1 MDEATLASNRH
12 TRSPCTRGFARL
24 GIAISTAW
32 PMLAAATT
40 QCPPG
45 STDKNGLFWAV
56 AFTVLGLFL
65 LLGLVAPLMAIRFT
79 RARKTVARVLWTL
92 AACVPMLAVWLL
104 GLFVF
109 GRVFIMSC

>member
-1 MDEATLASNRH
+1 MDDAIPDSNRR
-12 TRSPCTRGFARL
+12 TRSACARGFARL
-24 GIAISTAW
+24 SIAALTAW
-32 PMLAAATT
+32 PMLAAAFT

-45 STDKNGLFWAV
+45 SSDKNALFWIVGFA
-56 AFTVLGLFL
+56 VLGLFV
-65 LLGLVAPLMAIRFT
+65 LLGLAAPIMALRFS
-79 RARKTVARVLWTL
+79 RGRKTIARVLWTS

>member
-1 MDEATLASNRH
+1 MDEAIADSNRC
-12 TRSPCTRGFARL
+12 TRSACARGFARV
-24 GIAISTAW
+24 GIATATAW

-45 STDKNGLFWAV
+45 SSDKNGVFWAV

-65 LLGLVAPLMAIRFT
+65 LLGLTAPVAAIRFT
-79 RARKTVARVLWTL
+79 RARKTVVRVLWTL

-104 GLFVF
+104 GLMVF
-109 GRVFIMSC
+109 GNVFIMSC

>member
-1 MDEATLASNRH
+1 M
-12 TRSPCTRGFARL
+12 
-24 GIAISTAW
+24 
-32 PMLAAATT
+32 
-40 QCPPG
+40 
-45 STDKNGLFWAV
+45 
-56 AFTVLGLFL
+56 LGLFL
-65 LLGLVAPLMAIRFT
+65 LLGLVAPAAAIRFT